1 MGATDRRQGLK
12 REEISD
18 MDELSLHEKKNPAEA
33 GSGSGGV

>member
-18 MDELSLHEKKNPAEA
+18 MPELSPLEKKNPAEA
-33 GSGSGGV
+33 GS